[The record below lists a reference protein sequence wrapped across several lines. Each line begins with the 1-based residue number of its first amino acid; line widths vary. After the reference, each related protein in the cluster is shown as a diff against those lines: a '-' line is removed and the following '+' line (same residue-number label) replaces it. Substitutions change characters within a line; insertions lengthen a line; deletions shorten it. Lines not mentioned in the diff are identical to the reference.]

1 MLIRQLEAFVFDA
14 IHDQAQPAQVLAGIG
29 AALRSDG
36 VFLKVDIAAF
46 SDVHENQDAP
56 LGPLLYTIP
65 CIHCMTV
72 SLGRDGAGPGAVWGE
87 QRARQ
92 MLAEAG
98 FVRVEVKQVEGD
110 LFNNH
115 YIAVK
120 GESSTAVSRPVRG
133 PTAMLR
139 KSAHFC
145 WNCDRETDETIVVTL
160 RGPSGRGIAL
170 ALCRACYVSDYAL
183 LAKGAPEPEIE
194 PPGDGDVFRE

>member
-1 MLIRQLEAFVFDA
+1 MLIRQLEAFVSDA
-14 IHDQAQPAQVLAGIG
+14 IH
-29 AALRSDG
+29 
-36 VFLKVDIAAF
+36 
-46 SDVHENQDAP
+46 P
-56 LGPLLYTIP
+56 LS

-72 SLGRDGAGPGAVWGE
+72 SLARDGAGPGAVWGE

-98 FVRVEVKQVEGD
+98 FAHVEVKQVEGD

-120 GESSTAVSRPVRG
+120 GESSTDVSRPVRA
-133 PTAMLR
+133 PTTMLR